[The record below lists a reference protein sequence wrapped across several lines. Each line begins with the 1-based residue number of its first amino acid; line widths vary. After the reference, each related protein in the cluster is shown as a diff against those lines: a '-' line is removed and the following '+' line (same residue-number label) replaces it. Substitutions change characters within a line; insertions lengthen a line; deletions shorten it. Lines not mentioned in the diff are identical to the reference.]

1 MEYYRQVIFPA
12 TMARVLKNTFAFLFP
27 IILKW
32 GLGVRQFLILKLY
45 ICVYF
50 FKMNKI
56 LSLLITLSILS
67 SCNFFK
73 KSPKSAN
80 KLIDENIKM
89 MDADKAFSKLSE
101 DKGMKT
107 AFMEYIDSNGVL
119 LRPNQ
124 LPIVGANAI
133 DYLSMQLD
141 TEYTLVWEP
150 KGGGIAQSGDLGYT
164 YGVYKMQPK
173 TIDSIM
179 YGTYVSIWKKQND
192 GSWRF
197 VLNSGNEGLNIN
209 E

>member
-1 MEYYRQVIFPA
+1 M
-12 TMARVLKNTFAFLFP
+12 
-27 IILKW
+27 
-32 GLGVRQFLILKLY
+32 
-45 ICVYF
+45 
-50 FKMNKI
+50 
-56 LSLLITLSILS
+56 
-67 SCNFFK
+67 
-73 KSPKSAN
+73 KS
-80 KLIDENIKM
+80 
-89 MDADKAFSKLSE
+89 
-101 DKGMKT
+101 

-141 TEYTLVWEP
+141 NEYTLVWEP

>member
-1 MEYYRQVIFPA
+1 
-12 TMARVLKNTFAFLFP
+12 
-27 IILKW
+27 
-32 GLGVRQFLILKLY
+32 
-45 ICVYF
+45 
-50 FKMNKI
+50 MNKI

-80 KLIDENIKM
+80 KLIDEKIKM

-101 DKGMKT
+101 EKGMKS

-141 TEYTLVWEP
+141 KGEVLHNLAIWGIPMGYIKCNP
-150 KGGGIAQSGDLGYT
+150 KLLIL
-164 YGVYKMQPK
+164 
-173 TIDSIM
+173 
-179 YGTYVSIWKKQND
+179 
-192 GSWRF
+192 
-197 VLNSGNEGLNIN
+197 
-209 E
+209 